1 MGGLP
6 GLAVSAGG
14 PWVAGTDDKAACQK
28 ISGINA
34 LLCNTLDPSVGALFL
49 ANLFHPKISGQFWQ
63 IVGDPTY

>member
-28 ISGINA
+28 TSGINA